1 MLNHQDDADAK
12 NTFIQRA
19 FASTKNLYGAAAF
32 EKIMQ
37 AKVAIIG
44 IGGVGSWSAEALARL
59 GCQNLLLVDADI
71 ITIGNTNR
79 QIHTTQQHY
88 GHSKVGAM
96 QARLQ
101 SMSPYIKV
109 DVVDDFINANNIS
122 HLDACPYIIDACD
135 DFPAKMQLV
144 HYCLAHP
151 KTLVIA
157 GSAGGKTAASS
168 LRLGHLLEATHDK
181 MLAKMRYHLRKTHA
195 EKVLK
200 KLSVVYSSQSIQRGV
215 QACEP
220 QAKLAC
226 SGYGSSVLLTATMG
240 MLLVERVVNHMVNSL
255 PLSNGKA
262 II

>member
-1 MLNHQDDADAK
+1 MLNHQHQYDADAK
-12 NTFIQRA
+12 NTFIHRA

-101 SMSPYIKV
+101 SISPYIKV
-109 DVVDDFINANNIS
+109 DVVDDFIHADNIS
-122 HLDACPYIIDACD
+122 HLDAYPYIIDACD
-135 DFPAKMQLV
+135 DFSAKMQLV
-144 HYCLAHP
+144 HCCLAQQ

-168 LRLGHLLEATHDK
+168 LRLGNLLEATHDK
-181 MLAKMRYHLRKTHA
+181 MLSKMRYHLRKTHT
-195 EKVLK
+195 EKALK
-200 KLSVVYSSQSIQRGV
+200 QLSVVYSPQSMQKNA
-215 QACEP
+215 QTCEP

-226 SGYGSSVLLTATMG
+226 NGYGSSVLLTATMG
-240 MLLVERVVNHMVNSL
+240 MLLVERVVNQIINTP
-255 PLSNGKA
+255 PL
-262 II
+262 